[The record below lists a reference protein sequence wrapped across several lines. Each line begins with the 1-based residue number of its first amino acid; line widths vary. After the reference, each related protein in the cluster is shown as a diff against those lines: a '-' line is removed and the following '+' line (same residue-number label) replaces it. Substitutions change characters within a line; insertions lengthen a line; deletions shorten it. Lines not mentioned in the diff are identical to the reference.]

1 MNKYLI
7 TLIGCDDTTEC
18 EIELTKQQ
26 LETFM
31 QIAKKINE
39 KSTYQ
44 CEPYISI
51 FENYKKD
58 DDGYLQYWGEEYI
71 DLLESEENNGR
82 S

>member
-7 TLIGCDDTTEC
+7 TLNGCDDTTKC
-18 EIELTKQQ
+18 EIELTKKQ

-44 CEPYISI
+44 CEPTISI
-51 FENYKKD
+51 YEKYEKD
-58 DDGYLQYWGEEYI
+58 NDDYIYWNEECI
-71 DLLESEENNGR
+71 DLLESKGE
-82 S
+82 